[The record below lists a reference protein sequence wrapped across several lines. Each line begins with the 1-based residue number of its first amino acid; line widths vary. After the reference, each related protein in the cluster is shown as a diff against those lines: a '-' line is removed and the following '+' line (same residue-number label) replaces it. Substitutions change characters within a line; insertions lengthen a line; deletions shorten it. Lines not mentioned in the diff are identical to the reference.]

1 MYPLQQY
8 KDAANLFYGNNTGD
22 VLYGFLE
29 KLCSEA
35 FENTI
40 SPEIP
45 IILTTAQSA
54 YNRFEGWYNHTAN
67 TIELVR
73 YHSKSTKDGIV
84 PRSIPKILMTLAHEF
99 CHVYQYQVLG
109 GKTGSRGAHRCRSW
123 YDAITKAS
131 PFVTGVD
138 IDGICKPLKSE
149 RVGNNVRKVSNP
161 ESLTEVELTHFPDSI
176 FKLIKKKDNRIINR
190 IVGSPPDDLVRQCG

>member
-1 MYPLQQY
+1 MSLLQQY

-22 VLYGFLE
+22 ALYGFLE
-29 KLCSEA
+29 RLCAEA
-35 FENTI
+35 FNNEITA
-40 SPEIP
+40 EIP
-45 IILTTAQSA
+45 IILTTAQSS
-54 YNRFEGWYNHTAN
+54 YNRFSGWYSPAAN

-73 YHSKSTKDGIV
+73 YHCKSTKDGIV

-123 YDAITKAS
+123 YDAIAKAS

-138 IDGICKPLKSE
+138 IDGICKPLISVRE
-149 RVGNNVRKVSNP
+149 GNSVKKVSNP
-161 ESLTEVELTHFPDSI
+161 DSLTEVELTHFPNSI
-176 FKLIKKKDNRIINR
+176 FKLLKENDKRLKNR
-190 IVGSPPDDLVRQCG
+190 IVGSPSDELVK